1 MAGSDDGLLERAIE
15 GDRRALVTLLET
27 HSPAVRQRFRS
38 RIPRRWQS
46 VLSVDDIV
54 QQTSADA
61 FLNIDR
67 FVPHGPDSFVG
78 WLITLAKCNFLD
90 ALKMLEAEKRGGNH
104 RRVEA
109 VDREESC
116 LVLYELLGDSVTT
129 PSQHAARA
137 EACHFLEEMIE
148 QLPETYRLVVQMY
161 DLEGRS
167 IDDVA
172 DRLDRSVGA
181 TFMLRA
187 RAHRRLAELMGRASQ
202 YLTGSG

>member
-1 MAGSDDGLLERAIE
+1 MAGMDDGLLERAIE
-15 GDRRALVTLLET
+15 GDRHALVTLLET
-27 HSPAVRQRFRS
+27 HSPAVRQRFGS

-46 VLSVDDIV
+46 VLCVDDII
-54 QQTSADA
+54 QQMYADA
-61 FLNIDR
+61 FIKIR
-67 FVPHGPDSFVG
+67 QFVPHGPDSFVG

-90 ALKMLEAEKRGGNH
+90 ALRMLEAEKRGGNH

-109 VDREESC
+109 VGTEESC

-129 PSQHAARA
+129 PSRHAARA
-137 EACHFLEEMIE
+137 EACHFLEERIG